1 MQHLEIITI
10 LIATIPWLIFLT
22 GYFVRIH
29 MKIREVEKAH
39 HECHTLRI
47 REESETN
54 SKLDAVQIDM
64 AEIKNDVK
72 WLVKTAKNGG
82 PE

>member
-1 MQHLEIITI
+1 
-10 LIATIPWLIFLT
+10 
-22 GYFVRIH
+22 
-29 MKIREVEKAH
+29 MKTREVEKAH
-39 HECHTLRI
+39 HECHTLRV
-47 REESETN
+47 REESEMN